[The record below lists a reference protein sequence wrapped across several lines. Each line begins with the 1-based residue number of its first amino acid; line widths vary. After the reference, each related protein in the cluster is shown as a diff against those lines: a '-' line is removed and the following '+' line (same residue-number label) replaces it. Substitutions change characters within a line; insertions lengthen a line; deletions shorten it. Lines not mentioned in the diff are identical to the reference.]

1 MKKYKFLAI
10 AALIAL
16 GLCSCTD
23 SLDIQQHGVL
33 NKTSYYKTDEDANE
47 VLTAVYKDIYN
58 FDSSNPNLES
68 LFSGYYNV
76 IGKCNV
82 VLDNLSGES
91 ETVRRAQ
98 AEARVARAWMYF
110 ELTTLWG
117 NPPLVDH
124 LLGTDDS
131 AQPNAD
137 PAALWAFMEKD
148 LLDAINSGVLT
159 QKSSIDDNTVYH
171 FTKQYAQALLG
182 KVYLWEKKYTEAAN
196 DIWSVH
202 HENNRESMFESNFV
216 VDESNPGQCMRLYP
230 AFTGVHPALYDTKLG
245 DLNLG
250 PVGFSGNQPTSDL
263 YNAFVSEEGVNGYRL
278 NQTIKTP
285 DFMAQHGY
293 KFKDGMSLYG
303 EGYYMWKNH
312 METDATGIGT
322 PLDYGNNIRWMR
334 YSEVLL
340 LAAEAQLGAGNQGKA
355 NQYLNEVRTRAKLP
369 FKTCTLEA
377 IKKEKQLELCNECV
391 RYQDLQRW
399 GDAAQTLK
407 NRGEV
412 TPVFGADGKVV
423 WKKFSDTYGYKV
435 GKNEYLPYPASEIRI
450 NRAIKQN
457 PGW

>member
-1 MKKYKFLAI
+1 M
-10 AALIAL
+10 
-16 GLCSCTD
+16 
-23 SLDIQQHGVL
+23 
-33 NKTSYYKTDEDANE
+33 
-47 VLTAVYKDIYN
+47 
-58 FDSSNPNLES
+58 
-68 LFSGYYNV
+68 
-76 IGKCNV
+76 
-82 VLDNLSGES
+82 
-91 ETVRRAQ
+91 
-98 AEARVARAWMYF
+98 
-110 ELTTLWG
+110 
-117 NPPLVDH
+117 
-124 LLGTDDS
+124 
-131 AQPNAD
+131 
-137 PAALWAFMEKD
+137 
-148 LLDAINSGVLT
+148 
-159 QKSSIDDNTVYH
+159 
-171 FTKQYAQALLG
+171 
-182 KVYLWEKKYTEAAN
+182 
-196 DIWSVH
+196 
-202 HENNRESMFESNFV
+202 
-216 VDESNPGQCMRLYP
+216 
-230 AFTGVHPALYDTKLG
+230 
-245 DLNLG
+245 NLG